1 MPPSTSKPTYP
12 PSSRSSCQAWCRCGR
27 CPPCLTA
34 SNLQWRHSKP
44 CPVSTG
50 CFALPERTPN
60 ATKRRFLSASG
71 NFKLAQRAMGVLL
84 DSFCRRICIYQYDP
98 VGGWPTPLKNMT
110 VNGKDYPIY
119 YGKPKMF
126 QTTNQ
131 WLVLSG
137 SVFWRWPH
145 ILGAKR
151 SAKGTANPSWTE
163 RREIVEESRI
173 FSGQHWA
180 VLPLQGWWRLPKSR
194 AS

>member
-27 CPPCLTA
+27 CLPCLTA
-34 SNLQWRHSKP
+34 SNLQWRHITTMSSEHKKVSP
-44 CPVSTG
+44 C
-50 CFALPERTPN
+50 LRERQMPPN
-60 ATKRRFLSASG
+60 AGSSVHLETSSWLKEPWEYCWIHSAYLHLSIWPGWWLTYPSE
-71 NFKLAQRAMGVLL
+71 KY
-84 DSFCRRICIYQYDP
+84 DSQWE
-98 VGGWPTPLKNMT
+98 GWH
-110 VNGKDYPIY
+110 PIY
-119 YGKPKMF
+119 YGKQKMF

-131 WLVLSG
+131 WLILSS

-151 SAKGTANPSWTE
+151 SAKGTTNPSWTE
-163 RREIVEESRI
+163 WREIVEESRI

-180 VLPLQGWWRLPKSR
+180 VLPLQGWWRLPKSK